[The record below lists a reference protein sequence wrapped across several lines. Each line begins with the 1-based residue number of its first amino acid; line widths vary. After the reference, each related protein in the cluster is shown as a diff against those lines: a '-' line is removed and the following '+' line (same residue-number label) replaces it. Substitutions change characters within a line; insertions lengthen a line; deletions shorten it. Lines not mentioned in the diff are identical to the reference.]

1 MNKNKKRGFTLIEIM
16 VVLAISVIIAGTI
29 YTFYNTNNRALSA
42 VEVKSTLQTEGNA
55 IQKELITIGTQA
67 KGIVIDGNPN
77 LKNDDL
83 EKGSYNVEK
92 FELSIIPDESQPTV
106 EETYVFKL
114 IGDGSKKG
122 GTKELK
128 IFKGPDE
135 PTVEST
141 VTAKSVNVK
150 SIEVRPLDSKTNL
163 VSDCSGVEV
172 IVNLYI
178 EKGFNKTSY
187 PVSTIVKF
195 RNKGFQ

>member
-77 LKNDDL
+77 LSHDDL
-83 EKGSYNVEK
+83 KNGSYNVEK

-135 PTVEST
+135 ST

-150 SIEVRPLDSKTNL
+150 SIEVRPLDSKIGK

-172 IVNLYI
+172 TFNLYI